1 VANRGCPQRSIL
13 GDMAKRR
20 VRGQWQTGG
29 GVFDAQCQVTWQR
42 GGQWQTGGGVFDA
55 QCQVTWQRG
64 GQWQTKDVLNARCW
78 VMWQSGGCEGSGRL
92 GEVSSTLNVK

>member
-1 VANRGCPQRSIL
+1 VANRGRPRRSML

-29 GVFDAQCQVTWQR
+29 GVFDAQRQVTWQR
-42 GGQWQTGGGVFDA
+42 GG
-55 QCQVTWQRG
+55 R
-64 GQWQTKDVLNARCW
+64 WQTKDVLDARCW
-78 VMWQSGGCEGSGRL
+78 VTWQSGGCEGSGRP

>member
-1 VANRGCPQRSIL
+1 MANRGCPQRSIL

-20 VRGQWQTGG
+20 VR
-29 GVFDAQCQVTWQR
+29 
-42 GGQWQTGGGVFDA
+42 GQWQTGGGVFDA

>member
-1 VANRGCPQRSIL
+1 MANRGRPRRSML

-42 GGQWQTGGGVFDA
+42 GG
-55 QCQVTWQRG
+55 R
-64 GQWQTKDVLNARCW
+64 WQTKGVLNARRR
-78 VMWQSGGCEGSGRL
+78 VTWQSGGCEGSGRP
-92 GEVSSTLNVK
+92 GEASSMLSVK